1 MKDKVIKLPDAYF
14 SKEDEQRLESFG
26 AHLIAHGKAT
36 RWRWVRKNGIDV
48 AFNVYRGGPDEVLMF
63 SFSRDR
69 EREGERGYYLL
80 TDATGRTLEKGKLER
95 LMFTA
100 DLLATPDPG
109 DAPA

>member
-1 MKDKVIKLPDAYF
+1 MKDKVVKLPDAFF

-36 RWRWVRKNGIDV
+36 RWRWARQNGIDV
-48 AFNVYRGGPDEVLMF
+48 AFDVYRGGPDEELMF

-69 EREGERGYYLL
+69 ERERGYYQL
-80 TDATGRTLEKGKLER
+80 TDAAGRTLEKGKLER

-100 DLLATPDPG
+100 DQLSTPDPG